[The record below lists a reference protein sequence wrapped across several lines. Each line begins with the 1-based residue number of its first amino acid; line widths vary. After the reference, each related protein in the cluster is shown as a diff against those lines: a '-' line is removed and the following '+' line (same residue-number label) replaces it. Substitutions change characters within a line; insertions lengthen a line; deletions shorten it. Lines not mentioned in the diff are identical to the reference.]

1 LWKESL
7 QKILDRNWMDKREE
21 IRSKIQSGQYSGDEV
36 LELAKEF
43 DILKKNRTS
52 VKERIKSVS

>member
-1 LWKESL
+1 
-7 QKILDRNWMDKREE
+7 MDKREE

-43 DILKKNRTS
+43 DILKKNPTS